1 MKNKT
6 DPEVQAH
13 IREQMRAGNYVEI
26 AVPESRGAD
35 RWIPIGEQHANERSR
50 EKDLKAITPAS
61 VFVVSVLNP
70 TSGLVG
76 AVAVEPVQAGLLEV
90 ESTTLQDV
98 PAHEVARRFAASLPD
113 MRSIDERVSSALNS
127 SSAGTYEE
135 LVKIAGSDDDLTA
148 SLKRIRHFQGSKVDI
163 QTIESVVSIDPQR
176 LLLRSVPSTK
186 SEVVHVR
193 YLGTEIARRREFV
206 VSMQFSRTP
215 DENTFAYSPNSERQ
229 LVRLDT
235 DNNLRTLKILQ
246 ASQLMD
252 LSVRV
257 RMEKHFD
264 LRTTKWGFVISE
276 LVNESEL
283 LTQMDMVGKYV
294 TENF

>member
-1 MKNKT
+1 MRNKNG
-6 DPEVQAH
+6 PEIKAH
-13 IREQMRAGNYVEI
+13 IREQMRAGHYVEI

-35 RWIPIGEQHANERSR
+35 RWVPIGEQHANERSR
-50 EKDLKAITPAS
+50 EKDLEAITPAS

-70 TSGLVG
+70 NSGLVG

-90 ESTTLQDV
+90 ESTTLQDM
-98 PAHEVARRFAASLPD
+98 PAHEVARRFATSLAD
-113 MRSIDERVSSALNS
+113 MRSIDERVSNALNS
-127 SSAGTYEE
+127 SSAGTYED
-135 LVKIAGSDDDLTA
+135 LVKIAGSDVDLTA
-148 SLKRIRHFQGSKVDI
+148 SLKRIRRFQGTKVDI
-163 QTIESVVSIDPQR
+163 QTIEAVVSIVPQR

-193 YLGTEIARRREFV
+193 YLGTEVARRGEFV
-206 VSMQFSRTP
+206 MSMQFSMTP
-215 DENTFAYSPNSERQ
+215 DTSTLAHSQNSERQ

-235 DNNLRTLKILQ
+235 DNNLRTLKLLQ

-252 LSVRV
+252 LNVRV

-283 LTQMDMVGKYV
+283 LTQMDMVGKYI